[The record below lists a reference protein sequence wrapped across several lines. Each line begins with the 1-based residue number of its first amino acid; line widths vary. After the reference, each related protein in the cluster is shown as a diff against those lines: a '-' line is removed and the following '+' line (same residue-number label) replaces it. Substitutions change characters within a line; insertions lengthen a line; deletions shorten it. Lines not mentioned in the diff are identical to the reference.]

1 MAKCSHTLIR
11 ILSLSLI
18 RQLIIL
24 IICTKNLARYQY
36 EHGSEQIPVWL
47 YQFIYCSLNKSS

>member
-24 IICTKNLARYQY
+24 IICTKSLARYQY

-47 YQFIYCSLNKSS
+47 Y